1 MQWRWARNLM
11 ISFLLITLIGCGND
25 SALEPPT
32 NQPNGDIDLTKIS
45 TNSSVSQHHANRAKE
60 ILSHYQEITTVKAVN
75 TDKHMLIAIE
85 IQHGKRFQLGKIRE
99 QLTKQMKK
107 EFKDLKVELSTDK
120 KIVMELEKLEKSI
133 QSKSY
138 SKKKLEK
145 KLKKLIEFSKEQ
157 T

>member
-1 MQWRWARNLM
+1 
-11 ISFLLITLIGCGND
+11 
-25 SALEPPT
+25 
-32 NQPNGDIDLTKIS
+32 
-45 TNSSVSQHHANRAKE
+45 
-60 ILSHYQEITTVKAVN
+60 
-75 TDKHMLIAIE
+75 MLIAIE

-107 EFKDLKVELSTDK
+107 EFKNLKVELSTDK